1 MTIGGIGYS
10 QTYYNTAVKKFVT
23 GEKDSEAIADNL
35 KEENCASQLADVEGQ
50 RRDMQELLRVQ
61 FGMRDEEIE
70 AQQANYPSAVPK
82 RGEGAPYSYLANEK
96 GVIEYKG
103 VVFTLDHERQWLCLG
118 DMSNMDDVIRIPLS
132 QGGCLMVNRNSIDAL
147 GRAIGMFSPEDV
159 NRILRALKMDAKI
172 QEMKKEIE
180 EMEDGVGKSNEEKYA
195 DSAEAAK
202 KAAKENGNA
211 DGFNGY
217 GLNAEEKGTF
227 RLKEWQLEMLLGEE
241 EEETNRVGTW
251 YEPILELAKQQEEG
265 RDERDF

>member
-10 QTYYNTAVKKFVT
+10 QTYYNTVVKKFVT
-23 GEKDSEAIADNL
+23 GEKDSEAIAA
-35 KEENCASQLADVEGQ
+35 E
-50 RRDMQELLRVQ
+50 
-61 FGMRDEEIE
+61 
-70 AQQANYPSAVPK
+70 QANYLSAVLK

-96 GVIEYKG
+96 GVIEYNG
-103 VVFTLDHERQWLCLG
+103 VVFTLDHERRWLCLG
-118 DMSNMDDVIRIPLS
+118 DMSNIDDVIRIPLR

-180 EMEDGVGKSNEEKYA
+180 EMEDGVGKSKEEEYA
-195 DSAEAAK
+195 DSAE
-202 KAAKENGNA
+202 AAKENGNA

-217 GLNAEEKGTF
+217 GLNAEEKETF
-227 RLKEWQLEMLLGEE
+227 RLKEWQLEMLLGED

-251 YEPILELAKQQEEG
+251 YGPILELAKQREEG
-265 RDERDF
+265 REDDKERWNCCLITGKRKSFENKKI